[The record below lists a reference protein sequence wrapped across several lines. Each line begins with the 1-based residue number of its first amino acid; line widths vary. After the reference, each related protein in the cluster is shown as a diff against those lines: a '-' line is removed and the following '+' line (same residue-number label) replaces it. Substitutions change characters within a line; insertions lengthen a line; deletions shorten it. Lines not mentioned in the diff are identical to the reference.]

1 MSFGI
6 HKETLHY
13 IEFSGGAAVVTAGTT
28 SYAPVGSATTYSA
41 TELQR
46 QTIAPRT
53 MKVTGFTIV
62 TGNSQPGSG
71 SLVFTLR
78 KNGVDT
84 TLVCT
89 IAAGSNAGSYISNT
103 ADISFS
109 ENDLISLKA
118 VNNAS
123 GNSAGLV
130 AWKFLIL

>member
-1 MSFGI
+1 MGFGI

-13 IEFSGGAAVVTAGTT
+13 REFSGAAAVVTAGTT
-28 SYAPVGSATTYSA
+28 TYAPIGASTSYSA
-41 TELQR
+41 TEAQR
-46 QTIAPRT
+46 QTIAPRA
-53 MKVTGFTIV
+53 MKVTGFTVV
-62 TGNSQPGSG
+62 TGNSQPGTG

-89 IAAGSNAGSYISNT
+89 VAANAAAGVFNSNT
-103 ADISFS
+103 ADISFA

-130 AWKFLIL
+130 VWKFLTI